1 MIYENEFSLL
11 RDVFKKCHLRISV
24 FCPSDPAIGLFFADD
39 ILTDPL
45 GAEKK
50 TVWEYLNAPLG
61 ETMYIHRDRYKR
73 SYIHFLLTYNENT
86 RVVYIGPYL
95 SSPLTDKELLYMGE
109 KNSISPK
116 NQKYLKEYYSSIPVL
131 PDDDRLLIMLHSFLE
146 RVFGSSSFAI
156 VNMEEAERQS
166 VSDIHISAEGL
177 NDAVLNIKAME
188 TRYKYENELME
199 AVSLGQLHREASLI
213 YALSEKNFDKRSSDS
228 LRNCKNYSIIMN
240 TLLRKAAERG
250 GVHPVDLD
258 AMSSGF
264 AVRIEQLTAI
274 SDGISLMREMFRS
287 YCRLVR
293 KSSIG
298 AYSQTVQR
306 TMTIIDADL
315 SGDLSTG
322 ALAKV
327 QGISSGYLS
336 SVFCKETGITL
347 SEYVRKKRIGRA
359 KELLRSTKLQVQTV
373 ALHCGI
379 MDLQYFSKLFKRET
393 GVPPKQYR
401 ASALKKIN

>member
-1 MIYENEFSLL
+1 
-11 RDVFKKCHLRISV
+11 
-24 FCPSDPAIGLFFADD
+24 
-39 ILTDPL
+39 
-45 GAEKK
+45 
-50 TVWEYLNAPLG
+50 
-61 ETMYIHRDRYKR
+61 
-73 SYIHFLLTYNENT
+73 
-86 RVVYIGPYL
+86 
-95 SSPLTDKELLYMGE
+95 MGE

-131 PDDDRLLIMLHSFLE
+131 SDDDRLLIMLHSFLE

-393 GVPPKQYR
+393 GVPPKEYR